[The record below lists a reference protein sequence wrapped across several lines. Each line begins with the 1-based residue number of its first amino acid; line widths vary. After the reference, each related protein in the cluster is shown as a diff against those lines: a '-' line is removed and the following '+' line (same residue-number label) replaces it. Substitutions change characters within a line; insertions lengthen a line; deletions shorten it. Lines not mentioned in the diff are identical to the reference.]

1 MVRGGGRWS
10 GGVMDGGEIGNWGG
24 GVLES
29 ERTHRLAGLQRSQS
43 SGVFIGF
50 VRPIKCAGDGFYGW
64 DILSECCAC
73 QVVSWFQ
80 VFRMSVEIP
89 DEGSQPAGKPV
100 ENDPAESEVDE
111 AGEESFPASDPP
123 GWTRGRDLDQEEVE
137 PRKE

>member
-1 MVRGGGRWS
+1 MERSGIGVVEYWS
-10 GGVMDGGEIGNWGG
+10 LKEHTGWQDCNG
-24 GVLES
+24 
-29 ERTHRLAGLQRSQS
+29 HKAP
-43 SGVFIGF
+43 GVFIGF

-123 GWTRGRDLDQEEVE
+123 GWTRGRDLDQEDVE